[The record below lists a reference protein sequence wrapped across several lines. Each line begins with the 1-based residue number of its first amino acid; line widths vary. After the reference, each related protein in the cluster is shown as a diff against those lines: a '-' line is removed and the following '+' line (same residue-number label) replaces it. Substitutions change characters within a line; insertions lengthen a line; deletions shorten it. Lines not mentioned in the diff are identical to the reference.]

1 MTSIRARLLTW
12 IGLPFLVLSIVVLL
26 SSQVLLSRQ
35 INEAFDAM
43 LLNAAQRVEQRLYS
57 VDGKLHIN
65 MHYFS
70 ISTLGSRGEGKI
82 FYRIRDSQGHL
93 LAGFE
98 GLEGPADAVSAP
110 VFYNTRY
117 AGNALRAV
125 AMTYPVVRATHS
137 DQVEVI
143 VAESTE
149 ARESLINDFLLTLFG
164 LIAAAGL
171 LAISI
176 ALLAI
181 HQGLAPL
188 RAISRTLRRR
198 APNDLAPVDIQA
210 PREVSILVTSI
221 NGLIARVRQSIQ
233 NTQQFNA
240 DVSHQLRTP
249 ISEIRA
255 LAELTAHQSRD
266 PRIAHS
272 LTEIERIAKEAG
284 DMVQQLLTLAKTRH
298 ELVDSASLIPVNLV
312 AVCRSACGDAIS
324 RIYQRGQELEFHH
337 QSEDIS
343 AVADPVMLRWLV
355 QNLIENASQHAGGG
369 TAYRGTIR
377 VTVLIHDGA
386 PTLRVSDDGVGVSGE
401 AIEQLTKRFYQAR
414 PGATGSGLGLAIVHE
429 IVHAHGAGLHFHSPP
444 GRGLTVSVFFPPPRA
459 AGAESAQPSPA

>member
-1 MTSIRARLLTW
+1 MISIRARLLAW
-12 IGLPFLVLSIVVLL
+12 IVLPLVLLGVIALL
-26 SSQVLLSRQ
+26 SSYLLLSRQ
-35 INEAFDAM
+35 ISETFDAM
-43 LLNAAQRVEQRLYS
+43 LLNAAERVERRIYS
-57 VDGKLHIN
+57 VDGKLDIN

-82 FYRIRDSQGHL
+82 FYRIRDGQGQL

-98 GLEGPADAVSAP
+98 GLMSPPEALDEPI
-110 VFYNTRY
+110 FYNTRY
-117 AGNALRAV
+117 AGNVLRAV

-149 ARESLINDFLLTLFG
+149 ARESLINDFLLTLSG
-164 LIAAAGL
+164 LIVASSL

-188 RAISRTLRRR
+188 RTISHALRRR
-198 APNDLAPVDIQA
+198 APNDLAPVDTQV

-221 NGLIARVRQSIQ
+221 NGLIARVRKSIQ

-249 ISEIRA
+249 LSEVRA

-266 PRIAHS
+266 PGVARNLA
-272 LTEIERIAKEAG
+272 EIERIAKEAG

-298 ELVDSASLIPVNLV
+298 ELVDRASLIPVNLV

-337 QSEDIS
+337 QAEHVS
-343 AVADPVMLRWLV
+343 AMADAVMLRWLV
-355 QNLIENASQHAGGG
+355 QNLIENASQHAGDDD
-369 TAYRGTIR
+369 AYRSTIR
-377 VTVLIHDGA
+377 VTVLMESGA
-386 PTLRVSDDGVGVSGE
+386 PVLRVSDDGVGVPDE
-401 AIEQLTKRFYQAR
+401 AIERLTERFYQAR
-414 PGATGSGLGLAIVHE
+414 PGANGSGLGLAIVHE
-429 IVHAHGAGLHFHSPP
+429 IAHAHGATLLFESTP
-444 GRGLTVSVFFPPPRA
+444 GRGLTVSVFFPPPSA
-459 AGAESAQPSPA
+459 ADAESAPPSRA